1 MKKVLMVVFALF
13 ISVAFVSMVFA
24 QAKPAA
30 APEKA
35 APAKA
40 APEKA
45 PAPEKAAPAPEKAAP
60 APEKAEA
67 KADKPADK
75 PKPKPKPAG
84 YYGEVAN
91 VDVAAKTLTV
101 KTKKDAVTFDMAN
114 AKFKGYKDAGEI
126 KVGDKVTAKY
136 SKDGIDVKK
145 IAAAKPAK
153 KEKPAV
159 EKKEKPAAKKK
170 GFKDI
175 DTNKDGKI
183 TIEELTIVFVNVT
196 PEMFKQFDKNNDG
209 ALDEQE
215 FKDASKVLK

>member
-40 APEKA
+40 AP
-45 PAPEKAAPAPEKAAP
+45 APEKAAPAPEKAAP
-60 APEKAEA
+60 APEKAEP

-84 YYGEVAN
+84 YYGEVTN
-91 VDVAAKTLTV
+91 VDSTGKTLTV
-101 KTKKDAVTFDMAN
+101 KTKKDSVTFDIAK
-114 AKFKGYKDAGEI
+114 AKFKGYKDCSEI
-126 KVGDKVTAKY
+126 KVGDKVAAKY
-136 SKDGIDVKK
+136 TKDGIDVKK
-145 IAAAKPAK
+145 IAAAKPAKEK

-175 DTNKDGKI
+175 DANKDGKI
-183 TIEELTIVFVNVT
+183 TIEELTVVFINVN
-196 PEMFKQFDKNNDG
+196 PEAFKAMDKNSDG
-209 ALDEQE
+209 ALDENE
-215 FKDASKVLK
+215 FKDGAKALK

>member
-1 MKKVLMVVFALF
+1 MKKVLMVVFVLF
-13 ISVAFVSMVFA
+13 ISIAFVSTVFA

-40 APEKA
+40 S
-45 PAPEKAAPAPEKAAP
+45 PAPEKAAPAAEKAAP

-67 KADKPADK
+67 KTDKPADK

-101 KTKKDAVTFDMAN
+101 KTKKDAVTFDIVN
-114 AKFKGYKDAGEI
+114 AKFKGYKDANEI
-126 KVGDKVTAKY
+126 KVGDKVAAKY

-145 IAAAKPAK
+145 IAAAKPAKVK

-175 DTNKDGKI
+175 DANKDGKI

-209 ALDEQE
+209 ALDEKE
-215 FKDASKVLK
+215 FKDASKAMK

>member
-1 MKKVLMVVFALF
+1 MKKVLMVVLVLF
-13 ISVAFVSMVFA
+13 ISIAFVSTVFA

-30 APEKA
+30 A
-35 APAKA
+35 
-40 APEKA
+40 
-45 PAPEKAAPAPEKAAP
+45 APEKAAP
-60 APEKAEA
+60 APEKAEP

-101 KTKKDAVTFDMAN
+101 KTKKDAVTFDIAK

-136 SKDGIDVKK
+136 SKDGVDVKK
-145 IAAAKPAK
+145 IAAAKPAKVK

-175 DTNKDGKI
+175 DANKDGKI
-183 TIEELTIVFVNVT
+183 TIEELTVVFINVN
-196 PEMFKQFDKNNDG
+196 PEMFKAMDKNGDG
-209 ALDEQE
+209 ALDEKE
-215 FKDASKVLK
+215 FKDASKAMK

>member
-35 APAKA
+35 APA
-40 APEKA
+40 
-45 PAPEKAAPAPEKAAP
+45 PAPEKAAAP
-60 APEKAEA
+60 APEKAEP

-84 YYGEVAN
+84 FYGEVTN
-91 VDVAAKTLTV
+91 VDVAGKTLTV
-101 KTKKDAVTFDMAN
+101 KAKKDAVTFDITN

-126 KVGDKVTAKY
+126 KVGDKVAAKY
-136 SKDGIDVKK
+136 KKDGIDVKK

-153 KEKPAV
+153 

-175 DTNKDGKI
+175 DANKDGKI
-183 TIEELTIVFVNVT
+183 TIEELTVVFVNVS
-196 PEMFKQFDKNNDG
+196 PEMFKNFDKNGDG
-209 ALDEQE
+209 ALDEKE
-215 FKDASKVLK
+215 YKDATKALK

>member
-1 MKKVLMVVFALF
+1 MKKVLMVVFVLF
-13 ISVAFVSMVFA
+13 ISIAFVSTVFA

-35 APAKA
+35 APA
-40 APEKA
+40 PEKA
-45 PAPEKAAPAPEKAAP
+45 EP
-60 APEKAEA
+60 APEKAEP

-101 KTKKDAVTFDMAN
+101 KTKKDVATFDIVN
-114 AKFKGYKDAGEI
+114 AKFKGYKDASEI
-126 KVGDKVTAKY
+126 KVGDKVAAKY
-136 SKDGIDVKK
+136 SKDGINVKK
-145 IAAAKPAK
+145 IAAAKPAKVK

-183 TIEELTIVFVNVT
+183 TIEELTVVFVNVT

-209 ALDEQE
+209 ALDEKE
-215 FKDASKVLK
+215 FKGASKAMK

>member
-1 MKKVLMVVFALF
+1 MKKILMVVCVLF
-13 ISVAFVSMVFA
+13 ISIAFVSTVFA

-35 APAKA
+35 APA
-40 APEKA
+40 
-45 PAPEKAAPAPEKAAP
+45 
-60 APEKAEA
+60 PEKAEP

-84 YYGEVAN
+84 FYGEVTN

-101 KTKKDAVTFDMAN
+101 KAAKDAVTFDMAN
-114 AKFKGYKDAGEI
+114 AKFKGYKDANEI
-126 KVGDKVTAKY
+126 KVGDKVAAKY

-153 KEKPAV
+153 
-159 EKKEKPAAKKK
+159 EKKEKPVTKKK

-183 TIEELTIVFVNVT
+183 TYEELIIVFVNVS

-209 ALDEQE
+209 ALDENE

>member
-1 MKKVLMVVFALF
+1 MVVFALF

-45 PAPEKAAPAPEKAAP
+45 PAAEKAAP

-101 KTKKDAVTFDMAN
+101 KAKKDAVTFDMAN

-175 DTNKDGKI
+175 DANKDGKI
-183 TIEELTIVFVNVT
+183 TYEELTIVFINVT

-209 ALDEQE
+209 ALDENE
-215 FKDASKVLK
+215 FKDASTKVLK

>member
-1 MKKVLMVVFALF
+1 MKKVLMVVFVLF
-13 ISVAFVSMVFA
+13 ISIAFVSTVFA

-40 APEKA
+40 S
-45 PAPEKAAPAPEKAAP
+45 PAPEKAAPAAEKAAP

-67 KADKPADK
+67 KTDKPADK

-114 AKFKGYKDAGEI
+114 AKFKGYKDASEI

-136 SKDGIDVKK
+136 SKDGIDVKR
-145 IAAAKPAK
+145 IAAVKPAKEK

-159 EKKEKPAAKKK
+159 EKKAKPAAKKK

-175 DTNKDGKI
+175 DANKDGKI

-209 ALDEQE
+209 ALDEKE
-215 FKDASKVLK
+215 FKDASKAMK

>member
-1 MKKVLMVVFALF
+1 MKKVLMVMFVLL
-13 ISVAFVSMVFA
+13 ISIAFVSTVFA

-35 APAKA
+35 
-40 APEKA
+40 A

-60 APEKAEA
+60 APEKAEP

-84 YYGEVAN
+84 YYGEVTN

-101 KTKKDAVTFDMAN
+101 KTKKDAVTFDIVN

-126 KVGDKVTAKY
+126 KVGDKVAAKY
-136 SKDGIDVKK
+136 SKDGINIKK
-145 IAAAKPAK
+145 IAAAKPAKVK

-175 DTNKDGKI
+175 DANKDGKI
-183 TIEELTIVFVNVT
+183 TIEELTVVFINVS
-196 PEMFKQFDKNNDG
+196 PEMFKTMDKNADG
-209 ALDEQE
+209 ALDEGE
-215 FKDASKVLK
+215 FQGASKMLK

>member
-1 MKKVLMVVFALF
+1 MKKVLMVMCVLF
-13 ISVAFVSMVFA
+13 ISIAFVSTVFA

-35 APAKA
+35 APA
-40 APEKA
+40 
-45 PAPEKAAPAPEKAAP
+45 PEKAAPAAEKAAP

-67 KADKPADK
+67 KAEAPADK

-84 YYGEVAN
+84 YYGEVTN
-91 VDVAAKTLTV
+91 VDVASKTLTV
-101 KTKKDAVTFDMAN
+101 KDKKDAVTFDI
-114 AKFKGYKDAGEI
+114 AKATFKGYKDANEI
-126 KVGDKVTAKY
+126 KVGDKVAAKY
-136 SKDGIDVKK
+136 TKDGINVKK

-153 KEKPAV
+153 

-175 DTNKDGKI
+175 DANNDGKI
-183 TIEELTIVFVNVT
+183 TYEELTIIFVNVT

-209 ALDEQE
+209 ALDEKE
-215 FKDASKVLK
+215 FKDASKAMK

>member
-1 MKKVLMVVFALF
+1 MKKIFMVMFALF

-30 APEKA
+30 PEKP

-40 APEKA
+40 A

-60 APEKAEA
+60 APEKAEP

-84 YYGEVAN
+84 FYGEVTN
-91 VDVAAKTLTV
+91 VDAAAKTLTV
-101 KTKKDAVTFDMAN
+101 KTKKDTVTFDL
-114 AKFKGYKDAGEI
+114 AKATFKGYKDISEI
-126 KVGDKVTAKY
+126 KVGDKVAAKY
-136 SKDGIDVKK
+136 SKDGIDIKK

-153 KEKPAV
+153 

-175 DTNKDGKI
+175 DANKDGKI
-183 TIEELTIVFVNVT
+183 TIEELTVVFVNVT
-196 PEMFKQFDKNNDG
+196 PEMFKQFDKSGDG
-209 ALDEQE
+209 ALDEKE
-215 FKDASKVLK
+215 FNDALKAMK